1 MKNYKMVIIYAF
13 LIITFVAVC
22 ACTGSQS
29 SSTSA
34 IVSGANQ
41 GKTNSQ
47 NANSNQAT
55 YIPTPTESQTDRN
68 IRIANQIVADYHKSH
83 TYTMNDYFVC
93 ADMASDVWDML
104 KTQGINA
111 KIQVGRV
118 DYPIT
123 KITDANHAW
132 VLAEVA
138 PDQWLA
144 LETTG
149 GFSVNYKDKPLYY
162 QGWPFYNPKQLKN
175 YIQYARQLDEA
186 SKKYSAAVND
196 YNNYLE
202 QYNKAG
208 VISRL
213 SMKSVLE
220 DKKLIVQSRLSD
232 YNQIVAQINSLTAN
246 L

>member
-1 MKNYKMVIIYAF
+1 MKSYELVIIYAF
-13 LIITFVAVC
+13 VIISLVAVC

-29 SSTSA
+29 TSTSA
-34 IVSGANQ
+34 IVNGANQ
-41 GKTNSQ
+41 GKTGAQ
-47 NANSNQAT
+47 NAISNQAT

-111 KIQVGRV
+111 KIQVGRI
-118 DYPIT
+118 DYPVT
-123 KITDANHAW
+123 KITEANHAW

-149 GFSVNYKDKPLYY
+149 GFSVSYKDKPLYY

-175 YIQYARQLDEA
+175 YIQYARQLDET

-202 QYNKAG
+202 QYNQAG

-232 YNQIVAQINSLTAN
+232 YNQVVAQINSLTAN